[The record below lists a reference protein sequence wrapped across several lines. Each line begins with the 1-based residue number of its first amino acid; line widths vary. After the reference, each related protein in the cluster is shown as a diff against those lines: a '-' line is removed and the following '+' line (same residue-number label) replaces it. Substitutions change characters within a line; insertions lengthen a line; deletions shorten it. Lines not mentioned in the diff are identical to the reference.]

1 MSAMVINELAAE
13 TPERADKRDQQR
25 DIFASLTEKERQVL
39 YHLQQGKPN
48 KLIGAELNLEETAIK
63 AHLRNLTRRFG
74 VRNRLEL
81 VVTTMGIRE
90 GRLLAP
96 EGSGRADKVS

>member
-1 MSAMVINELAAE
+1 MSAMVINELVAE
-13 TPERADKRDQQR
+13 TQEPGDRQCDQR
-25 DIFASLTEKERQVL
+25 DIFASLTEKEREVL

-63 AHLRNLTRRFG
+63 AHLRNLMRRFG

-81 VVTTMGIRE
+81 VVTTMGVRE
-90 GRLLAP
+90 GRPLAP